1 MQCRVDGQ
9 IITVLNR
16 VQYEGTSLV
25 DVSIYLSIYKA
36 GPIQPALGSNK
47 LTNNVAVN
55 QNSSLNSHH
64 YLTTNIQLKI
74 TR

>member
-36 GPIQPALGSNK
+36 GPIQPALDSDQ
-47 LTNNVAVN
+47 LTHNVAVN

-64 YLTTNIQLKI
+64 YLTTKI
-74 TR
+74 